1 MKSKGTHSLVSASRE
16 MDWRRADSIL
26 SIGVVSQSSF
36 YSRGRLHIARQRWSA
51 LVLREEMEEYKVPDS
66 Q

>member
-16 MDWRRADSIL
+16 MDWHRDDSIL

-36 YSRGRLHIARQRWSA
+36 YSRGRLYIARQRWSA
-51 LVLREEMEEYKVPDS
+51 LVLREEMEEYKVPGS